1 MIQDTMEGFACFSR
15 FPMDIQRRIFEEAYE
30 DSERRATQIAL
41 VSRQVQSW
49 YEIANSFVANPVLNL
64 QNQD

>member
-1 MIQDTMEGFACFSR
+1 
-15 FPMDIQRRIFEEAYE
+15 MDIQRRIFEETYE